1 MSNTTQPADFSDLW
15 NSLLRRARVDS
26 NQTINAT
33 QAKEFIN
40 TALFDMHLGNGER
53 FPWAERAGRLLT
65 QASYSTGSVAVS
77 KGSSSVVGSGSAW
90 NTPNDFGVANVR
102 AGGKIVFGGD
112 ETVYEVLSVASNLAL
127 TLTDVYRGPTL
138 SGGSYLYFEDEYDL
152 AADFLKPLDKTRFDG
167 RGEIP
172 IIDRREFRRRFTRI
186 AATGPII
193 ACAIFDKAFSGDT
206 TPRRRVRL
214 YRPPSEARYIPYA
227 YVTSSLAVTAA
238 GVEQAQLV
246 NDTDE
251 PIVPLYARHL
261 IVLKALEHWYRDKKN
276 DSRSQ
281 EAKAE
286 YVDGVT
292 RLLGDVEVGAQRPQI
307 QPNVSGYMRRSRT
320 PYRGNG
326 RTRKHTLGTAFDEN
340 LE

>member
-40 TALFDMHLGNGER
+40 TALYDMHLGNGER
-53 FPWAERAGRLLT
+53 FPWAERSARLLT
-65 QASYSTGSVAVS
+65 QPTYSTGTVAVS
-77 KGSSSVVGSGSAW
+77 KGAVAVTGAGTAW
-90 NTPNDFGVANVR
+90 NTANDFGRANLR
-102 AGGKIVFGGD
+102 AGGKILFSGD
-112 ETVYEVLSVASNLAL
+112 ETVYEVESVASDTAL
-127 TLTDVYRGPTL
+127 TLTDAFRGEPLTD
-138 SGGSYLYFEDEYDL
+138 GGYTYFEDEYDL
-152 AADFLKPLDKTRFDG
+152 VSDFLKPLDKTRFDG

-292 RLLGDVEVGAQRPQI
+292 RLLGDVEVGAQRPQF
-307 QPNVSGYMRRSRT
+307 QPNVSGYVRRSRT

>member
-1 MSNTTQPADFSDLW
+1 MSAATQPTSFADLIGDLM
-15 NSLLRRARVDS
+15 SRARVDS
-26 NQTINAT
+26 NQSINAVV
-33 QAKEFIN
+33 AKRFIN
-40 TALFDMHLGNGER
+40 TGLYDMHLGNGER
-53 FPWAERAGRLLT
+53 FPWAERNARLLT
-65 QASYSTGSVAVS
+65 QPSYQAGTVSVAQ
-77 KGSSSVVGSGSAW
+77 GSTSVTGVGSAW
-90 NTPNDFGVANVR
+90 NTVNAFGARNVR

-127 TLTDVYRGPTL
+127 TLTDVYRGATL
-138 SGGSYLYFEDEYDL
+138 SGGGYLYFEDEYDL

-186 AATGPII
+186 TTTGQVI
-193 ACAIFDKAFSGDT
+193 ACAIFDKAFAGDT

-227 YVTSSLAVTAA
+227 YVTSNLAVTAT

-292 RLLGDVEVGAQRPQI
+292 RLLGDVEVGAQRPQF
-307 QPNVSGYMRRSRT
+307 QPNVSGYVRRSRT